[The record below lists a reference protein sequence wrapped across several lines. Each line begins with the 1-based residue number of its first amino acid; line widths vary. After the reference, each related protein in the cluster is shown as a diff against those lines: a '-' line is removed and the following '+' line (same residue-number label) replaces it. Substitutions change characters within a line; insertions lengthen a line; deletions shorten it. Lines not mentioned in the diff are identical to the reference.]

1 MDVSKLSKRNHYEHI
16 TEQIKRLIVD
26 GELKA
31 GDKLPSTKE
40 LSERF
45 GVGRSTMREALSAL
59 KAMGLIDI
67 RQGGASTVLAVPTT
81 GIESLLVN
89 KQTIIDLLEARQ
101 SFEISNAGLA
111 ARKRTEDDLAAFRA
125 ILTEMHDGLG
135 DEAAGERTDL
145 AFHRQLASSTHN
157 SVLLTLFEAVSSQME
172 LAIRETRRAELY
184 ASRSVSDRLYR
195 EHMAIFEAVERG
207 DAAGAEARMR
217 DHLEHVESMLM
228 RHLRR

>member
-16 TEQIKRLIVD
+16 TEELKRLIAD
-26 GELKA
+26 GELRP

-59 KAMGLIDI
+59 KAMGLIDV
-67 RQGGASTVLAVPTT
+67 RQGGASTVLAAPTPA
-81 GIESLLVN
+81 GLEGLRLN
-89 KQTIIDLLEARQ
+89 RQTILDLLEARLP
-101 SFEISNAGLA
+101 FEVTNAGLA
-111 ARKRTEDDLAAFRA
+111 ARKRTDEDVAAFRA
-125 ILTEMHDGLG
+125 ILAEMEASLG
-135 DEAAGERTDL
+135 DEAEGERTDL
-145 AFHRQLASSTHN
+145 AFHRQLAAATHN

-184 ASRSVSDRLYR
+184 ANRPVAGRLYQ
-195 EHMAIFEAVERG
+195 EHAAIYQAVSAG

-217 DHLEHVESMLM
+217 EHLQHVERIILK
-228 RHLRR
+228 HLR